1 MSLTRLSTKGQ
12 VVLPKDVRDRL
23 GLRPGTELDVEVRD
37 GVVVLRPIRKI
48 TVDDLLGM
56 LAWTGKPKTLED
68 MEQAIAD
75 GARERQ

>member
-48 TVDDLLGM
+48 TVDDLLGL
-56 LAWTGKPKTLED
+56 LAWTGKPKTLDD